1 MRKVEKCYLIH
12 LILCF
17 FPNCSIGI
25 FYYSEKIRY
34 VWLLVVS
41 YYFYM
46 CWNVEYALLIG
57 ISTIITYLSGLL
69 LGKFQKIWLRKLVV
83 ALSFISNLGILIFY
97 KYFDFILEN
106 VNLVLQKME
115 LVTDEEGGL
124 YDVEFNME
132 PTGITYKG
140 MNIVVYDDV
149 MQKIIDKR
157 GYY

>member
-1 MRKVEKCYLIH
+1 MLFNSLDFMI
-12 LILCF
+12 F
-17 FPNCSIGI
+17 FPIVVLVYFI
-25 FYYSEKIRY
+25 IPKKIRY
-34 VWLLVVS
+34 IWLLVVS

-106 VNLVLQKME
+106 VNLVLQKM
-115 LVTDEEGGL
+115 
-124 YDVEFNME
+124 DVQMVSNPFDIIL
-132 PTGITYKG
+132 PVGISFYTFQALSYT
-140 MNIVVYDDV
+140 MDV
-149 MQKIIDKR
+149 
-157 GYY
+157 